1 MEQNQ
6 FGTKNK
12 KKKKSSNTSQPLR
25 GPNSRDTMT
34 WTMGS

>member
-6 FGTKNK
+6 FGTKK
-12 KKKKSSNTSQPLR
+12 KKKKSNNTAQPLR